1 MVIMSEGIQSI
12 DKEIIRSYNEGDRE
26 RALKLFI
33 NQYQTKLYALAY
45 QMLGNHD
52 DAMDALQ
59 EILFQVNRSLQ
70 NFKERSSLYTWVYR
84 LSSNVCFNFRKKRSQ
99 TSNQIEWDENLY
111 HTMMLPIEHPNED
124 PDTMCESKYKQFL
137 VQQAILKLPE
147 SQRVLLVL
155 HDIEGIS
162 TMDIAKILNINSNAV
177 KSRLHRSR
185 VALRNIINK
194 GFEVKG
200 MEGAGTFSINSS
212 GQLI

>member
-1 MVIMSEGIQSI
+1 MDENIHSI

-26 RALKLFI
+26 KALKLFI
-33 NQYQTKLYALAY
+33 NQYQTKLYTLAY

-70 NFKERSSLYTWVYR
+70 TFKEKSSLYTWVYR

-99 TSNQIEWDENLY
+99 TNNQIEWDENLY
-111 HTMMLPIEHPNED
+111 HSMMLPVEQPNED

-162 TMDIAKILNINSNAV
+162 TLEIAKILNITSNAV

-185 VALRNIINK
+185 GALRNIINK

-200 MEGAGTFSINSS
+200 MEGVGTFSINSS

>member
-1 MVIMSEGIQSI
+1 MSESIHSI
-12 DKEIIRSYNEGDRE
+12 DKEIIRSFNEGDRE
-26 RALKLFI
+26 KALKLFI
-33 NQYQTKLYALAY
+33 NQYQTKLYNLAY

-59 EILFQVNRSLQ
+59 EILFQVNQSLQ
-70 NFKERSSLYTWVYR
+70 TFKEKSSLYTWVYR

-99 TSNQIEWDENLY
+99 TNNQIEWDENLY
-111 HTMMLPIEHPNED
+111 HSMMLPIEQPNED

-147 SQRVLLVL
+147 NQRVLLVL

-162 TMDIAKILNINSNAV
+162 TLEIAKILNITSNAV

-185 VALRNIINK
+185 GALRNIIHK

-200 MEGAGTFSINSS
+200 MEGVGTFSINSS

>member
-1 MVIMSEGIQSI
+1 MSESTQSI

-26 RALKLFI
+26 SALKLFI

-59 EILFQVNRSLQ
+59 EILFQVSRSLQ
-70 NFKERSSLYTWVYR
+70 TFKEKSSLYTWVYR
-84 LSSNVCFNFRKKRSQ
+84 LSSNVCFNFRKKRSR

-111 HTMMLPIEHPNED
+111 HSMMLPIEQPNED

-137 VQQAILKLPE
+137 IQQAILKLPE

-162 TMDIAKILNINSNAV
+162 TQEIAEILNINSNAV

-185 VALRNIINK
+185 AALRNIINK